1 MKSVERFLLLE
12 KAMVQA
18 RQEGQD
24 ENYEILKEQIGEVFL
39 DMIVNGG
46 GDLSLKERQNLRDT
60 LINDGS

>member
-1 MKSVERFLLLE
+1 
-12 KAMVQA
+12 MVQA

-46 GDLSLKERQNLRDT
+46 MDLSLKERQNLRDT
-60 LINDGS
+60 LIKDGS